1 MKRLHSGQDSS
12 LQDRG
17 TAGEGQKETPESYQN
32 YWPHDPDLKIFTPFV
47 SDITFTNV
55 TWNYYTILYIYYIYT
70 YYIYI
75 TYICNITILY
85 IELSN

>member
-55 TWNYYTILYIYYIYT
+55 TWNYYTILYIY
-70 YYIYI
+70 I
-75 TYICNITILY
+75 TYIHITYILHIYAILLYY
-85 IELSN
+85 I